1 LFHGSSVGC
10 RPCTSADARKALR
23 LSTDSRKEETM
34 FDHVGVNVRDYAA
47 SRAFYE
53 RALAPLG
60 YGVVLAFDEWKA
72 AGFGKDGKPSF
83 WVSEREP
90 YTTGAHIAFSVDDRA
105 LVDAFHEAAL
115 DAGGTDNGEPG
126 IREQYHA
133 NYYGAFIHDLDGN
146 NVEAVC
152 HR

>member
-1 LFHGSSVGC
+1 V
-10 RPCTSADARKALR
+10 
-23 LSTDSRKEETM
+23 

-53 RALAPLG
+53 RALEPLG
-60 YGVVLAFDEWKA
+60 YGIVMAFDEWKA

-83 WVSEREP
+83 WVAEREP
-90 YTTGAHIAFSVDDRA
+90 FTTGAHVAFAVDDRA
-105 LVDAFHEAAL
+105 TVDAFHEAAL
-115 DAGGTDNGEPG
+115 DAGGIDNGEPG